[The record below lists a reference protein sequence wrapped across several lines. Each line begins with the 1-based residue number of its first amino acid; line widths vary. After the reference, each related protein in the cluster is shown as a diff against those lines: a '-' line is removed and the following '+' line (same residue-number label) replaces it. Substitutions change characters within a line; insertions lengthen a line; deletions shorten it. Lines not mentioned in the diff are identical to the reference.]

1 MRLYL
6 VRHATAV
13 PRGTP
18 RYSEDSSRPLTD
30 EGRAEAHQA
39 AQTLRRMKIKPDL
52 IVTSPYLRAAQT
64 AELLAHGLGFA
75 KAVRQL
81 EALRAEEDP
90 RNASLALRTF
100 PGHDHVALV
109 GHEPHL
115 SAWLAELVAKD
126 GMQCVMKKGGMACV
140 EITRVP
146 PSTGSGT
153 LRWLLTSK
161 QIGLMADRAA

>member
-13 PRGTP
+13 PRGT
-18 RYSEDSSRPLTD
+18 SGFLVDATRPLTD
-30 EGRAEAHQA
+30 EGREEARRA
-39 AQTLRRMKIKPDL
+39 AQVLRRMHIAMNV
-52 IVTSPYLRAAQT
+52 IASSPYVRAMQT
-64 AELLAHGLGFA
+64 AEGLARELGFA
-75 KAVRQL
+75 KPVR
-81 EALRAEEDP
+81 EMDALRDEVEPAKT
-90 RNASLALRTF
+90 SQALLTF
-100 PGHDHVALV
+100 AGHDHVALV

-140 EITRVP
+140 EISRVP

>member
-13 PRGTP
+13 PRGTAGF
-18 RYSEDSSRPLTD
+18 SDDASRPLTD
-30 EGRAEAHQA
+30 EGRAETRRA
-39 AQTLRRMKIKPDL
+39 AQVLRRMNIAMNV
-52 IVTSPYLRAAQT
+52 IASSPYVRAMQT
-64 AELLAHGLGFA
+64 AEGLARGLGFA
-75 KAVRQL
+75 KPVR
-81 EALRAEEDP
+81 EMDAMRAEAEP
-90 RNASLALRTF
+90 TKTSHALLTF
-100 PGHDHVALV
+100 AGYDHVALV

-140 EITRVP
+140 EISRVP
-146 PSTGSGT
+146 PATGSGT